1 MSQALRGKNDWLRD
15 HYEKIIFV
23 VALVALFIS
32 SILLIQW
39 IQTDQEHAKP
49 NLARINW
56 KGAPVAIKDTLH
68 FEEILDRARTEATA
82 PLTVPERSTISEIRV
97 ACIKCGKP
105 IPYSALSCPFCL
117 AEQPAIINVD
127 TVDTDGDGIPD
138 KVELAWGL
146 NPQDPTDAAG
156 DLDNDGFTNLEE
168 YLSKTD
174 PKNPESYPDPIVK
187 LRVAAIRPVPFYLRF
202 VSTSLF
208 GDGSTRFQLN
218 LQSLERTYFVKLG
231 DEVLGYQVTKYNPT
245 APEGESIVL
254 VRKADKH
261 EVRLVKGRPVTQQE
275 LAILFF
281 NLIDHQS
288 LRPPKRLNDVF
299 TFRNKEY
306 KVIDIQPASVVIQ
319 ETTTGDKVTV
329 PLVTSAE
336 KDALNPAAAAAGP
349 LTAMPVQ

>member
-15 HYEKIIFV
+15 HYEKIIFL

-32 SILLIQW
+32 CILVSQW
-39 IQTDQEHAKP
+39 ILADKDHDKP
-49 NLARINW
+49 NLARIGW
-56 KGAPVAIKDTLH
+56 KGEPVKIKDTLP
-68 FEEILDRARTEATA
+68 FEEALDSARKEATVA
-82 PLTVPERSTISEIRV
+82 LTVPERSTISEVRV

-117 AEQPAIINVD
+117 AEQPPIINVD

-138 KVELAWGL
+138 KVELALGL
-146 NPQDPTDAAG
+146 NPQDPADAAG

-168 YLSKTD
+168 YLAKTD
-174 PKNPESYPDPIVK
+174 PRNPENFPDPIVK

-218 LQSLERTYFVKLG
+218 LQSLERTYFVKLE
-231 DEVLGYQVTKYNPT
+231 DDVLGYQVTKYNPT
-245 APEGESIVL
+245 APEGESIIL

-261 EVRLVKGRPVTQQE
+261 AVRLVKGRPVTEQE
-275 LAILFF
+275 LAILFV
-281 NLIDHQS
+281 NLIDRQP

-299 TFRNKEY
+299 AFRNKEY

-329 PLVTSAE
+329 PVVTSAE
-336 KDALNPAAAAAGP
+336 KDALNPSAAAANL
-349 LTAMPVQ
+349 LTAAPGQ